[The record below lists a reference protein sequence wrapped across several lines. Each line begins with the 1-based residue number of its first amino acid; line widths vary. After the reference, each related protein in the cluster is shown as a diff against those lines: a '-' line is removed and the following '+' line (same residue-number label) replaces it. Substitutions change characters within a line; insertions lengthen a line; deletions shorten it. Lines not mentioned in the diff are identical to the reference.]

1 MKKTLAL
8 VLTLALTLL
17 SFAACGGNKDTQ
29 KDNAPD
35 TSAYTLQG
43 IVDSIYAQKAPMFMF
58 GSMPVDL
65 EDADAVKM
73 FLGLDDAS
81 KVTDAIVSEAM
92 MGSQAYSLVVV
103 RAAEGIDAQT
113 LADEMKAGIDTRK
126 WICVEAD
133 DVKTAVYGDLVCF
146 CMIDSEYADALT
158 ADDVTGAFTK
168 IMNGEA
174 EYKEGAEPNIPEME

>member
-1 MKKTLAL
+1 MKKTLAI
-8 VLTLALTLL
+8 VLTLALAIL
-17 SFAACGGNKDTQ
+17 SFAACGNDAQ
-29 KDNAPD
+29 KDNTPD

-43 IVDSIYAQKAPMFMF
+43 IVDSIYAQKAPLFMF

-65 EDADAVKM
+65 ADADATKM
-73 FLGLDDAS
+73 FLGIDDAS
-81 KVTDAIVSEAM
+81 KVKEAIVSESM
-92 MGSQAYSLVVV
+92 MGSQAYSLVIA
-103 RAAEGIDAQT
+103 RAADGVDAQA

-174 EYKEGAEPNIPEME
+174 TYEEGAAPNIPEIEG